1 MDIQE
6 LKTKVSKIINDEK
19 VPNEVKQKLE
29 DLYKEYEQACA
40 KCKYLLTTISN
51 KDNMEEIEEICQY
64 IKDDT
69 ESNKETIDSVN
80 IQEYEIKK
88 EKLMERINME
98 LDKLEGK
105 TTQLQPILFDNKEE
119 SYRENKANIENWEAD
134 RLSIEAFINE
144 VMNNIIIELE
154 SSRRYIKLKIDNLG
168 INGNDEQ
175 LVLVKTNIKRRFEE
189 DVETVISKIKKEVPE
204 LGKVLEAQNSKI
216 YKYIE
221 DEIKA
226 YEKENSQEKTSE
238 EQVADFRKRLEAK
251 VNEEEAIIKAD
262 ENKKTVTLDENIIS

>member
-1 MDIQE
+1 M
-6 LKTKVSKIINDEK
+6 
-19 VPNEVKQKLE
+19 
-29 DLYKEYEQACA
+29 
-40 KCKYLLTTISN
+40 
-51 KDNMEEIEEICQY
+51 
-64 IKDDT
+64 
-69 ESNKETIDSVN
+69 
-80 IQEYEIKK
+80 
-88 EKLMERINME
+88 
-98 LDKLEGK
+98 
-105 TTQLQPILFDNKEE
+105 
-119 SYRENKANIENWEAD
+119 
-134 RLSIEAFINE
+134 
-144 VMNNIIIELE
+144 
-154 SSRRYIKLKIDNLG
+154 G